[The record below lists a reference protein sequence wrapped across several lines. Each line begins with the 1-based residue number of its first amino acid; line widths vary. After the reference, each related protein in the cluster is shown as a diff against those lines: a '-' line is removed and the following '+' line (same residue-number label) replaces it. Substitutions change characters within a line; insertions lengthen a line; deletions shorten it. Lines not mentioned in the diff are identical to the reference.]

1 MQVIIVGDFLCNP
14 PHSSWEV
21 LFGDVKVPVE
31 IIQQGVIRC
40 HTPCLNTGKVRMCLI
55 DGNGKS
61 CSEAREFEFLEKP
74 TKGMIDGNRNP
85 CNEARD
91 SKTHQIPTKS
101 SDELSLLLHYVQTL
115 FDGHASGL
123 FSNFSLQLPN
133 LSCEFQINQMDII
146 KKAYEQLDPE
156 NTVNSVME
164 ALLSDKFKQW
174 LSSKCE
180 QNIDGDHLLP
190 KQYHS
195 IIHMIAALGYVLAL
209 KPLLSSGVPINY
221 RDANGWTALHWA
233 ARFGRYSVYKT
244 LYIICSVML
253 FYSCSSFKWILLV
266 IFLLFT
272 IHSLPGAFL
281 FLDLD
286 TKFYLHNLGS

>member
-1 MQVIIVGDFLCNP
+1 LWTYENVMQVIIVGDFLCNP

-40 HTPCLNTGKVRMCLI
+40 HTPCFNAGKVRMCLI

-91 SKTHQIPTKS
+91 STIHQIPTQS
-101 SDELSLLLHYVQTL
+101 SDELSLLLHYVRTL
-115 FDGHASGL
+115 FDGHACGL
-123 FSNFSLQLPN
+123 FSNFSLPLPN
-133 LSCEFQINQMDII
+133 LGCEFKTNQMDII
-146 KKAYEQLDPE
+146 KKTYEQLDPE

-164 ALLSDKFKQW
+164 ALLNDKFKQW

-209 KPLLSSGVPINY
+209 KPLLNSGVPINY

-233 ARFGRYSVYKT
+233 AKFGRYTK
-244 LYIICSVML
+244 
-253 FYSCSSFKWILLV
+253 
-266 IFLLFT
+266 LFT
-272 IHSLPGAFL
+272 SYAA
-281 FLDLD
+281 
-286 TKFYLHNLGS
+286 